1 MITTPARLASAF
13 EVVNGWSSVVFVATA
28 LTARVNAVVYG
39 IASVARCRALMTR
52 AAAISSIAFV
62 IFLMELTDLM
72 RWR

>member
-1 MITTPARLASAF
+1 MTTPARLASTAL
-13 EVVNGWSSVVFVATA
+13 VVSGWSSLVFVATA
-28 LTARVNAVVYG
+28 LTARVSAVVYG
-39 IASVARCRALMTR
+39 CASVARWRALMTR